1 MELFDALY
9 VIDGASQEDTPR
21 HLLTGDFSQSGIAGE
36 TDIEA
41 AYEELPVL
49 SDETVD
55 PHLSAWEYR
64 ESAIPAYLEKM
75 ADYPYPFSLRY
86 PASSARLALADALAD
101 TLWLEGHFTYEQL
114 RLSLEWQWDE
124 KALGALAAFYQ
135 SCEALGEYL
144 ESLRLD
150 VDALTHRPAPICDL
164 LSHFS
169 LPQVANAQAA
179 NAPSAEK
186 ASAVA
191 PSTRKVP
198 ARLLPQENTWLL
210 YLPLDPCAF
219 ALGGSLL
226 SKICGN
232 AGDGPVEVGDG
243 DYLMDVFEIVRE
255 MVEDGIVLSGVTVA
269 RGGLMTALTR
279 WCGRQT
285 EGKTDSPQLGADLDI
300 APLMKAY
307 NLSETD
313 ETDRARVL
321 FGEVPAV
328 LLQVRDEDYDYVDAQ
343 CLLQDVA
350 YYALGHPVV
359 PAGDTVPRI
368 SISHNPTPV
377 LSSLLQAL
385 ISR

>member
-9 VIDGASQEDTPR
+9 VIDGAPQEDTPR
-21 HLLTGDFSQSGIAGE
+21 HLLMGE
-36 TDIEA
+36 VADEG
-41 AYEELPVL
+41 LPVL

-55 PHLSAWEYR
+55 PHLTAWEYSER
-64 ESAIPAYLEKM
+64 DIPVYLEKL
-75 ADYPYPFSLRY
+75 AAYPYPFSLRY
-86 PASSARLALADALAD
+86 PASSARLALASALAD
-101 TLWLEGHFTYEQL
+101 TLWCEGHFTFDQL
-114 RLSLEWQWDE
+114 RLQLEWRWDE

-135 SCEALGEYL
+135 ACEALGEYL

-150 VDALTHRPAPICDL
+150 VDALEHRSVPVCDL
-164 LSHFS
+164 IPHIVIPST
-169 LPQVANAQAA
+169 ANAAQPANPAQPAA
-179 NAPSAEK
+179 EMPS
-186 ASAVA
+186 
-191 PSTRKVP
+191 RKVP
-198 ARLLPQENTWLL
+198 ARMLPQEDTWLL

-243 DYLMDVFEIVRE
+243 DYLMDVYEIVRE
-255 MVEDGIVLSGVTVA
+255 MVEDGIVLSAVTVA
-269 RGGLMTALTR
+269 RGGLMTALSQ
-279 WCGRQT
+279 WCAPCP
-285 EGKTDSPQLGADLDI
+285 EGASSPADNQRAGADLDI

-307 NLSETD
+307 DLSETD
-313 ETDRARVL
+313 EADRARVL

-328 LLQVRDEDYDYVDAQ
+328 LLQIRDEDYDYVDAQ

-359 PAGDTVPRI
+359 SAAGDANPRI
-368 SISHNPTPV
+368 NISHNPVPV